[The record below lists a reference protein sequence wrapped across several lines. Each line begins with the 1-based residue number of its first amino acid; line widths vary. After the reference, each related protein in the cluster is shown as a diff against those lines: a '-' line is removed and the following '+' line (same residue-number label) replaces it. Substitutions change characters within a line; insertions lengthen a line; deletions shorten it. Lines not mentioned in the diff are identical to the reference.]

1 MSRRN
6 KILLVIVIILI
17 LAVLLLLLFLS
28 LRKKPAAETPAAEP
42 ALPPVQN
49 LTPRTP
55 APAPKVSPEVSVRET
70 LAALA
75 RTFAER
81 FGSFS
86 NQNNYLNLSDI
97 NPLETPDVQKWS
109 ATYLNKLRA
118 ENPPSGPYYGI
129 TTRVINPAVKILDAD
144 NAEAVVSTQREETGA
159 DGAAKIYY
167 QNLELK
173 FKRLNQRW
181 LVDWVKWQ

>member
-28 LRKKPAAETPAAEP
+28 LRKKPGAEAPAAEP
-42 ALPPVQN
+42 TLPKVQN

-55 APAPKVSPEVSVRET
+55 APQPKVTAEVSVRQT
-70 LAALA
+70 LEALA
-75 RTFAER
+75 RTFTER

-86 NQNNYLNLSDI
+86 NQNNYQNLSDI
-97 NPLETPDVQKWS
+97 YVLETPDVQKWS
-109 ATYLNKLRA
+109 ATYLGKLRS

-129 TTRVINPAVKILDAD
+129 TTRVLNPEVKILDAD

-159 DGAAKIYY
+159 DGTSKIYY

-173 FKRLNQRW
+173 FKRLNQQW